1 MHPVDMR
8 MASNSVLSKQLHPVG
23 TIGYLR
29 SFLIVSIK
37 VKEIS
42 HSYIEKKKKTI
53 SSLAVKMFTSFG
65 KQILIVR

>member
-29 SFLIVSIK
+29 RLSNSTK

-42 HSYIEKKKKTI
+42 HSYIEKKIKTI
-53 SSLAVKMFTSFG
+53 SHSYIENKY
-65 KQILIVR
+65 